1 MNYRKILL
9 FLIFPFLSGPL
20 VAADVT
26 VNTNSL
32 QGKWVKDGKN
42 NCDTAAAEYVLF
54 RGNGTTEAGRGTEPK
69 SVGFWSVS
77 GNIITSHMLVIPMED
92 DTTNAFFRGRY
103 SYSYLTAEVL
113 SSTYDVIEIITGTTG
128 NTKRMILAKCT

>member
-1 MNYRKILL
+1 MNYRQILL

-26 VNTNSL
+26 INTNSL
-32 QGKWVKDGKN
+32 QGKWVKESKN
-42 NCDTAAAEYVLF
+42 NCDSTASDYVLF
-54 RGNGTTEAGRGTEPK
+54 RGNGIMEAGSGVEPK

-77 GNIITSHMLVIPMED
+77 GNTITLHMLVVPMED
-92 DTTNAFFRGRY
+92 DTTNVFYRGRY

-113 SSTYDVIEIITGTTG
+113 SATDDVIEVITGTTG
-128 NTKRMILAKCT
+128 NIKRMILAKCT

>member
-1 MNYRKILL
+1 MNYRQILL

-26 VNTNSL
+26 INTNSL
-32 QGKWVKDGKN
+32 QGKWVKESKN
-42 NCDTAAAEYVLF
+42 NCDSTASDYVLF
-54 RGNGTTEAGRGTEPK
+54 RGNGIMEAGRGVEPK

-77 GNIITSHMLVIPMED
+77 GNTITLHMLVVPMED
-92 DTTNAFFRGRY
+92 DTTNVFYRGRY

-113 SSTYDVIEIITGTTG
+113 SATDDVIEVITGTTG
-128 NTKRMILAKCT
+128 NIKRMILAKCT

>member
-1 MNYRKILL
+1 MNYRQILL

-26 VNTNSL
+26 INTNSL
-32 QGKWVKDGKN
+32 QGKWVKESKN
-42 NCDTAAAEYVLF
+42 NCDSTAADYVLF
-54 RGNGTTEAGRGTEPK
+54 RDNGIMEAGRGGEPK

-77 GNIITSHMLVIPMED
+77 GNVITLHMLVVPMED
-92 DTTNAFFRGRY
+92 DTTNVFYRGRY

-113 SSTYDVIEIITGTTG
+113 SATDDVIEVITGTTG
-128 NTKRMILAKCT
+128 NIKRMILAKCS

>member
-1 MNYRKILL
+1 MNYRQILL

-26 VNTNSL
+26 INTNSL
-32 QGKWVKDGKN
+32 QGKWVKEGKN
-42 NCDTAAAEYVLF
+42 NCDSTAADYVLF
-54 RGNGTTEAGRGTEPK
+54 RGNGIMEAGSGVEPK

-77 GNIITSHMLVIPMED
+77 GNTITLHMLVVPMED
-92 DTTNAFFRGRY
+92 DTTNVFYRGRY

-113 SSTYDVIEIITGTTG
+113 SATDDVIEVITGTTG
-128 NTKRMILAKCT
+128 NIKRMILAKCT